1 MKTSTDPSKCRI
13 AEAKVEAPMY
23 LAGEWVDRKA
33 RIEVR
38 NPFDNELVGTIPHG
52 TPADIQTAVEA
63 AAAALEK
70 DFPAHARYEVLMGAA
85 DRVEAR
91 QEEYAWTIAAEGSKA
106 IGEAG
111 WEPRRVAQL
120 LRLSAEEG
128 RRLSGETLP
137 FDIRAGAENRE
148 GYYFRFPVGVVGAI
162 TPFND
167 PLAMAAHKT
176 APAIAAGNA
185 VVLKPGSATPYSALG
200 LARDLLE
207 AGLPP
212 DRLSVVTGPGQEVGE
227 ALAAAPAVRV
237 LSFTGGVE
245 TGDRLTRIAGIKK
258 LSMAL
263 GSNSPVIVNEDAN
276 LEEAIPA
283 VSEGAFAQAGQNC
296 LGVQRVLV
304 HEKVYD
310 TFAEQFVHHVSKL
323 VSGSSLDEKTD
334 VCAMINEKEAIRVE
348 TWVNEA
354 VEGGARLLIGGRRE
368 GALYWPTVLEQV
380 PVGAKLDCQE
390 VYGPVV
396 SLYRFTSL
404 DEAIQKANQVDYGLH
419 AAIFTES
426 LRDAYKA
433 IRGLDVGGVMVNDST
448 NYRLDV
454 MPFGGTKLSG
464 IGREGIRFAIREM
477 TETRVVCFNL

>member
-1 MKTSTDPSKCRI
+1 MKTDTDPSELRI
-13 AEAKVEAPMY
+13 AEAKVDAPMY
-23 LAGEWVDRKA
+23 LAGEWVNREAK
-33 RIEVR
+33 IEVR
-38 NPFDNELVGTIPHG
+38 NPFDDELIGTVPRA
-52 TPADIQTAVEA
+52 TSADIQTAVRA
-63 AAAALEK
+63 AAAALK
-70 DFPAHARYEVLMGAA
+70 RDFPAHARYEVLMTAA
-85 DRVEAR
+85 ERIESRHEA
-91 QEEYAWTIAAEGSKA
+91 YAWTIAAEGSKA
-106 IGEAG
+106 ISEAR
-111 WEPRRVAQL
+111 WEPRRAAQI

-137 FDIRAGAENRE
+137 FDIRAGSENRE

-212 DRLSVVTGPGQEVGE
+212 DRLSVVTGSGQEVGE
-227 ALAAAPAVRV
+227 ALAAAPEVRV

-258 LSMAL
+258 LSMEL
-263 GSNSPVIVNEDAN
+263 GSNSPVIVNRDAG
-276 LEEAIPA
+276 LEQAIPA
-283 VSEGAFAQAGQNC
+283 ISDGAFAQAGQNC

-304 HEKVYD
+304 HEEVYD
-310 TFAEQFVHHVSKL
+310 VFAKKFVHHVSQL
-323 VSGSSLDEKTD
+323 VSGSSLNEKTD
-334 VCAMINEKEAIRVE
+334 VCTMINETEAIRVE

-354 VEGGARLLIGGRRE
+354 VEQGARLLIGGRRE
-368 GALYWPTVLEQV
+368 GTLYPPTVLENV
-380 PVGAKLDCQE
+380 PEGSKLDCQE

-396 SLYRFTSL
+396 SLYRFASL

-419 AAIFTES
+419 AAVFTEN

-433 IRGLDVGGVMVNDST
+433 IRGLEVGGIIVNDST

-464 IGREGIRFAIREM
+464 IGREGIRFGILQM

>member
-1 MKTSTDPSKCRI
+1 
-13 AEAKVEAPMY
+13 
-23 LAGEWVDRKA
+23 
-33 RIEVR
+33 
-38 NPFDNELVGTIPHG
+38 
-52 TPADIQTAVEA
+52 
-63 AAAALEK
+63 
-70 DFPAHARYEVLMGAA
+70 MGAA
-85 DRVEAR
+85 ERVEAR
-91 QEEYAWTIAAEGSKA
+91 REEYAWTIAAEGSKA
-106 IGEAG
+106 ISEAR
-111 WEPRRVAQL
+111 WEPRRVAQI
-120 LRLSAEEG
+120 LRLAAEEG
-128 RRLSGETLP
+128 RRISGETLP
-137 FDIRAGAENRE
+137 FDIRAGSENRE

-185 VVLKPGSATPYSALG
+185 VVLKPGSATPFSALG

-212 DRLSVVTGPGQEVGE
+212 DRLSVVTGPGGEVGE

-258 LSMAL
+258 LSMEL
-263 GSNSPVIVNEDAN
+263 GSNSPVIVNADAN
-276 LEEAIPA
+276 LEEAVPA
-283 VSEGAFAQAGQNC
+283 ISEGAFAQAGQNC
-296 LGVQRVLV
+296 LGVQRVFV

-310 TFAEQFVHHVSKL
+310 TFADRFVRHVSKL

-334 VCAMINEKEAIRVE
+334 VCTMINESEAIRVE
-348 TWVNEA
+348 TWVKEA
-354 VEGGARLLIGGRRE
+354 VEMGARILAGGRRE
-368 GALYWPTVLEQV
+368 GTLFLPTVLEQV
-380 PVGAKLDCQE
+380 PEKAKLDSQE

-396 SLYRFTSL
+396 SLYRFASL

-419 AAIFTES
+419 AAVFTEN

-464 IGREGIRFAIREM
+464 IGREGIRFAMREM
-477 TETRVVCFNL
+477 METRVVCFNL